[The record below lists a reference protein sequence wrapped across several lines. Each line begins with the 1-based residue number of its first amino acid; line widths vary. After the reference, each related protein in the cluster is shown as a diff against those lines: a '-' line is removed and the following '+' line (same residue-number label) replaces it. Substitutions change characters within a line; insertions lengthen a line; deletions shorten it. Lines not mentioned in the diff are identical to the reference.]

1 MNKSNTKSIGSKKE
15 SIADV
20 VRGTLIAIIFAII
33 LVLLLA
39 LTVKF
44 TGWDATIILP
54 INQVIKIV
62 CILIGCFLGIKTI
75 EHGAL
80 KGGLLG
86 LLFTLISMF
95 LFATIQSTE
104 ILSLSTLVDVL
115 AGIVIGTVSGILT
128 VNVKH

>member
-1 MNKSNTKSIGSKKE
+1 MKKISLNGIAIKKE
-15 SIADV
+15 SVADI
-20 VRGTLIAIIFAII
+20 VRGTLVAIIFAIV

-44 TGWDATIILP
+44 TGWDATIVMP
-54 INQVIKIV
+54 INQVIKII

-75 EHGAL
+75 EQGAL

-86 LLFTLISMF
+86 LLFTLISLF
-95 LFATIQSTE
+95 LFATIQNSK
-104 ILSLSTLVDVL
+104 IFSLATLVDIL